1 MPTINLTI
9 TRMHKVNGAYF
20 FDVVFNN
27 AIKLMNF
34 SLRKNDK
41 GEVWLS
47 TPREKREDKYYDYA
61 FSWFFE
67 KKKKRSADADELCEQ
82 ILDAAK
88 KYLRENKDSIPEG
101 AKEGKSAGG

>member
-9 TRMHKVNGAYF
+9 TRMHKVKGAYF

-27 AIKLMNF
+27 AIKLLNF

-61 FSWFFE
+61 FSWVFE
-67 KKKKRSADADELCEQ
+67 KKKRSAEADELCEQ

-101 AKEGKSAGG
+101 AN